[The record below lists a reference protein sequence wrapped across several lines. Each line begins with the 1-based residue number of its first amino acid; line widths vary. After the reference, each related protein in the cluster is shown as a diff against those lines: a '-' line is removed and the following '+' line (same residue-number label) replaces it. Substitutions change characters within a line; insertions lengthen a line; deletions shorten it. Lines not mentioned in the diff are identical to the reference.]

1 MDSFK
6 PVVEAPV
13 PEEAAGAIVD
23 TAVLGARKL
32 ENDALAADEAAIVPV
47 AVKDGVAPDVTPK
60 GVNPRAEAEAA
71 VEAGVEALVVLVTV
85 ENSEACELEA
95 APVPKEKL
103 DPLDEDIGTEADTTV
118 GAELAP
124 PLENADPANEN
135 AGVEEAG
142 NEVEDATLALE
153 ALGKEK
159 ESPDEAEEASNDIDE
174 AKLALEPLA
183 TENAEAEEAGNGV
196 DGAELALLWGY
207 HGGTISALHYAEEKQ
222 IAEKSV
228 NMWLE
233 QLQDLVYDLDN
244 LLDELATEALR
255 RKPMAQPTQAS
266 NRSMLRKL
274 IPPCCSTNFT
284 SRAVKFDFN
293 ITSKIDKI
301 TERLENLLTKKNE
314 LNWMNN
320 HVVENDLESES
331 ESRSSQVGT
340 STHYSQVGTSAPQT
354 STSFP
359 RKDDALGDIKD
370 EAEDKFDEDIWFA
383 SDEKRNKMSKESI
396 VELLKE
402 YPLPPPFSARVP
414 AIQEPA
420 NYGTDLET
428 SVYEGQI
435 KSGYR
440 IPIHPFAVAFFNH
453 YKMAPGQLVPNG
465 WRKLVGLIYLVQTSG
480 YPVTVHDFMRL
491 YLEVCFIKNV
501 AKCDGWYYIHN
512 RIRVIKG
519 GPKSNKG
526 WHSRYFFIQRPSGK
540 WEFPRKWN
548 AFCKDYEKKGFL
560 APNAM
565 TKKLLDH
572 IKRRGVLNIDE
583 PLTEQ
588 EMRHAGLIPPAPSMP
603 VPPTPVLE
611 PRIVTKSKTQELGIE
626 REKERRC
633 GEGSS
638 PLVKRLRAPTPPVP
652 PLVVEDIP
660 IDKDPIFRPR
670 WTIKRGDSGMPHAN
684 VSAQHLSHGVLPSD
698 KLILENQPHEAFA
711 MAHGQAAYNA
721 YCYSS
726 QMQERF
732 SMAMDVARNAE
743 TDKRAAEAKAEK
755 LDKEVKAL
763 KMENADLLNKAG
775 RFERRCE
782 KLKQEKA
789 EIGNKAIHAFL
800 DGTAGDEWLRR
811 RTEDGLSIF
820 QEGFQKAKEL
830 TTAKFPNIFLDDIVV
845 PSFDSPSGETAAPVE
860 VGDVVSP
867 GEKSVRSGNA
877 PPS

>member
-1 MDSFK
+1 MSSSTSSSTSSSSSSF
-6 PVVEAPV
+6 
-13 PEEAAGAIVD
+13 
-23 TAVLGARKL
+23 
-32 ENDALAADEAAIVPV
+32 
-47 AVKDGVAPDVTPK
+47 
-60 GVNPRAEAEAA
+60 
-71 VEAGVEALVVLVTV
+71 
-85 ENSEACELEA
+85 S
-95 APVPKEKL
+95 
-103 DPLDEDIGTEADTTV
+103 
-118 GAELAP
+118 
-124 PLENADPANEN
+124 
-135 AGVEEAG
+135 
-142 NEVEDATLALE
+142 
-153 ALGKEK
+153 
-159 ESPDEAEEASNDIDE
+159 
-174 AKLALEPLA
+174 
-183 TENAEAEEAGNGV
+183 
-196 DGAELALLWGY
+196 
-207 HGGTISALHYAEEKQ
+207 
-222 IAEKSV
+222 
-228 NMWLE
+228 
-233 QLQDLVYDLDN
+233 
-244 LLDELATEALR
+244 
-255 RKPMAQPTQAS
+255 
-266 NRSMLRKL
+266 
-274 IPPCCSTNFT
+274 
-284 SRAVKFDFN
+284 
-293 ITSKIDKI
+293 
-301 TERLENLLTKKNE
+301 
-314 LNWMNN
+314 
-320 HVVENDLESES
+320 ENDLESES

-414 AIQEPA
+414 AIQELA

-440 IPIHPFAVAFFNH
+440 IPMHPFAVAFFNH

-501 AKCDGWYYIHN
+501 AKCDGWYYIHS

-583 PLTEQ
+583 PLTDQ
-588 EMRHAGLIPPAPSMP
+588 EMQHAGLIPPAPAMP

-611 PRIVTKSKTQELGIE
+611 PRRVSKSKTRELTIGTSTSSTPSLEMAGKGDAAKGDFIGLLQKASKGK
-626 REKERRC
+626 RKEST

-638 PLVKRLRAPTPPVP
+638 PIVKRLRAPIPPVP
-652 PLVVEDIP
+652 TLVVEDIP
-660 IDKDPIFRPR
+660 IDKDHIFRPR
-670 WTIKRGDSGMPHAN
+670 WTIKRGESGMPHSH
-684 VSAQHLSHGVLPSD
+684 VSAQHLAHGVLPSD

-711 MAHGQAAYNA
+711 MAHVQAAYNA

-732 SMAMDVARNAE
+732 SMAMDVARTAE
-743 TDKRAAEAKAEK
+743 TDKRVVEGKADK
-755 LDKEVKAL
+755 LDKEVKTL
-763 KMENADLLNKAG
+763 KVENADLLTKLG
-775 RFERRCE
+775 RLEKRCE
-782 KLKQEKA
+782 KLKHERA

-800 DGTAGDEWLRR
+800 DGTAGDEWLRK

-830 TTAKFPNIFLDDIVV
+830 TSAKYSNLCLDDIVV

-860 VGDVVSP
+860 AEDVVSP